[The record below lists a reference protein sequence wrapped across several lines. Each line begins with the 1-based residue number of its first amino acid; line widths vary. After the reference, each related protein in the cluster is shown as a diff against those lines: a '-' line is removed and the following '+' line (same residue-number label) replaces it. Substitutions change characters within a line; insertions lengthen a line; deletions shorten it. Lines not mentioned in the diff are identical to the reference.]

1 MPQSL
6 PTESV
11 SRFYQKRCS
20 RISTGARPENDSLSD
35 RVDEVHLDE
44 VSDVR
49 LRLADRRVMILV
61 GGRDFR
67 TRMQTELKV
76 LDAADRQDVA
86 ALGFLKVTDAK
97 RLLDGGEIAYL
108 NASRAERVIV
118 GLAH

>member
-1 MPQSL
+1 M
-6 PTESV
+6 
-11 SRFYQKRCS
+11 
-20 RISTGARPENDSLSD
+20 
-35 RVDEVHLDE
+35 
-44 VSDVR
+44 R

-67 TRMQTELKV
+67 TRLQTALKV